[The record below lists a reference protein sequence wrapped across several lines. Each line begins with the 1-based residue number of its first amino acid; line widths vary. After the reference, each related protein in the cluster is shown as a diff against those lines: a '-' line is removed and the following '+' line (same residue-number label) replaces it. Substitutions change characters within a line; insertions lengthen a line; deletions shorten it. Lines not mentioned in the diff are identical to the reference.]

1 MSQLQRLVEAY
12 LNKKLSVKKIEVY
25 FQNSQD
31 ASSEWGP
38 TSQKSGSFLKVAAV
52 QRDIRLVRNVE
63 SFAKRIESY
72 VAESANGGCQLIA
85 FPEYNFFDLV
95 GVIPGVRSLN
105 QFFNKKAKKAVAT
118 NIEVDGNA
126 GTNKQYA
133 TIFHLIADP
142 TREALLTIMKKLAAK
157 YGVYIYSGT
166 YLLKEGNHLYNAGS
180 LIDRSGAIIATQKKL
195 HLTDF
200 EEGLGLARDDNLQV
214 VELDFGIKVA
224 FPICMDATYFE
235 TFLLAKNK
243 GADFIILPI
252 ANMEEYSRWKAM
264 RGIWTR
270 VQESFLF
277 GVKPSLNGWLM
288 GMHFTG
294 KGEVFAPVEYTDDY
308 DGIVAMSEHYEG
320 EALVM
325 AELDVDKLQHI
336 RAGTE
341 YAGDSNVTFERDY
354 VKKTYGREW

>member
-1 MSQLQRLVEAY
+1 MQRLVESY
-12 LNKKLSVKKIEVY
+12 LKKKLSMEKIEAT

-31 ASSEWGP
+31 ASSEGAQSMP
-38 TSQKSGSFLKVAAV
+38 EQGAVFKVAAV
-52 QRDIRLVRNVE
+52 QRDIQLVRNVE
-63 SFAKRIESY
+63 SFAKRMKAY
-72 VAESANGGCQLIA
+72 VADAANGGCQLIA

-105 QFFNKKAKKAVAT
+105 QFFNNKAKKVTAENV
-118 NIEVDGNA
+118 EVNGNA
-126 GTNKQYA
+126 GTNKQFA
-133 TIFHLIADP
+133 TIFQLIADP
-142 TREALLTIMKKLAAK
+142 TREALLTIMKKLAVK
-157 YGVYIYSGT
+157 YGIYIYTGT

-200 EEGLGLARDDNLQV
+200 EDGLGLQRDDTLQV

-235 TFLLAKNK
+235 TFLLAKNE

-252 ANMEEYSRWKAM
+252 ANMEEYTRWKAL
-264 RGIWTR
+264 RGIWPR
-270 VQESFLF
+270 VQESYLF

-294 KGEVFAPVEYTDDY
+294 KGGVFAPIEYTDNY
-308 DGIVAMSEHYEG
+308 DGIVALAEHYEG
-320 EALVM
+320 EVLLT
-325 AELDVDKLQHI
+325 AELDVDKL
-336 RAGTE
+336 RRVKADAE
-341 YAGDSNVTFERDY
+341 YTGDSNLIFERDY
-354 VKKTYGREW
+354 VGKTYGREW

>member
-157 YGVYIYSGT
+157 YGVI
-166 YLLKEGNHLYNAGS
+166 
-180 LIDRSGAIIATQKKL
+180 IFFQAI
-195 HLTDF
+195 HD
-200 EEGLGLARDDNLQV
+200 
-214 VELDFGIKVA
+214 
-224 FPICMDATYFE
+224 
-235 TFLLAKNK
+235 
-243 GADFIILPI
+243 
-252 ANMEEYSRWKAM
+252 
-264 RGIWTR
+264 
-270 VQESFLF
+270 
-277 GVKPSLNGWLM
+277 
-288 GMHFTG
+288 
-294 KGEVFAPVEYTDDY
+294 
-308 DGIVAMSEHYEG
+308 
-320 EALVM
+320 
-325 AELDVDKLQHI
+325 
-336 RAGTE
+336 
-341 YAGDSNVTFERDY
+341 
-354 VKKTYGREW
+354 